1 MNNSSMSK
9 FEALPQ
15 EIVIEI
21 GEMCAWPA
29 SSEEPPPSKHLAALI
44 RTSRWLY
51 NLFNATLYRKNL
63 KQDAPVDSC
72 VLWAAEHGC
81 LDTIKMAVSF
91 GTEVNVS
98 AADDDGFTPLHK
110 AAAKGDSDILR
121 LLLAQPGIIVAGKSI
136 YGDTPLSLA
145 IARGHLHCARLLL
158 ERPKYN
164 LKNLEKNGRTMLHI
178 LCEKTE
184 DESDSTLDFICSL
197 IDRGCPLEAE
207 LDDRLIAL
215 DIAIGRQ
222 RRKIARLLR
231 SYTIIS
237 GSGHGSSQ
245 TCRICHP
252 IDQLRSDRTLGS
264 GHKKRDCKDISIEL
278 SHSVIL

>member
-1 MNNSSMSK
+1 MNDSSMST

-15 EIVIEI
+15 EIVIDI

-51 NLFNATLYRKNL
+51 NLLNATLYRKNL
-63 KQDAPVDSC
+63 KQDEPLNSC
-72 VLWAAEHGC
+72 VLWAAENGR

-91 GTEVNVS
+91 GADLNADVNVS
-98 AADDDGFTPLHK
+98 AADDDGWMPLHM
-110 AAAKGDSDILR
+110 AAFLGESDLLR
-121 LLLAQPGIIVAGKSI
+121 LLLAQPGVNATYKTI

-145 IARGHLHCARLLL
+145 IDRCHLHCARLLL
-158 ERPKYN
+158 ERPEYN
-164 LKNLEKNGRTMLHI
+164 LKDLEKNGRTMLHI

-197 IDRGCPLEAE
+197 IERGCPLDAE
-207 LDDRLIAL
+207 LDDRRIAL
-215 DIAIGRQ
+215 DIAIGRKKT
-222 RRKIARLLR
+222 KIARLLR

-237 GSGHGSSQ
+237 GFGHGSSQ
-245 TCRICHP
+245 T
-252 IDQLRSDRTLGS
+252 
-264 GHKKRDCKDISIEL
+264 
-278 SHSVIL
+278 